1 MMTGLGV
8 SSYDLSSMEKY
19 GNEVVTSRRE
29 DYVLSTKSEV
39 VGLQSMFKAHRREM
53 VLSH

>member
-1 MMTGLGV
+1 MITGLGV

-19 GNEVVTSRRE
+19 GSQAVTNKRE

-39 VGLQSMFKAHRREM
+39 VGLQSMFRAHRQEM
-53 VLSH
+53 ALSH